1 MTRRQIEDRLRAAG
15 IENAAGEAMALF
27 CRFSH
32 MRPAFALAEPLA
44 DCDDPALEDA
54 IRRRTEEREPLGYI
68 LDDTHFYGEQYRVS
82 PACLIPRQETELLVD
97 YAIAHL
103 PRGAHFADFCTGSG
117 CIAISTLAH
126 RADTTAH
133 AFDLSPG
140 ALALARENAQ
150 VNGVSDRVAFLETDL
165 LKEGGVCRENRY
177 DMIISNPPYLT
188 DADLSDPQPE
198 ITHEPRM
205 ALAGGADGLTFYRYF
220 LTHYRHLLKPNAPF
234 LFEIGAAQGADIRAL
249 GESLGYTVTVERDLC
264 GLDRMA
270 ILTPDE

>member
-1 MTRRQIEDRLRAAG
+1 MTRRQIEERLRAAG
-15 IENAAGEAMALF
+15 IEDAATDAKLLF
-27 CRFSH
+27 CRFSG
-32 MRPAFALAEPLA
+32 MKPAAAMAEPQA

-54 IRRRTEEREPLGYI
+54 VRRREAREPLYYI
-68 LDDTHFYGEQYRVS
+68 LFDGLLFYEEEYRVS

-133 AFDLSPG
+133 AFDLSHD

-150 VNGVSDRVAFLETDL
+150 ANGVSDRVAFFEADL

-188 DADLSDPQPE
+188 DADLSAPQPE
-198 ITHEPRM
+198 ITYEPRM

-220 LTHYRHLLKPNAPF
+220 LTHYRHLLAPHGLF
-234 LFEIGAAQGADIRAL
+234 LFEIGAAQGDDIRAL

-270 ILTPDE
+270 ILIPQA